1 MPALHVFNRRT
12 LFAGDDLQPTVIL
25 NIAFRAFQLFLLV
38 IPVFIHLTYET
49 RYFIKYATNANADN
63 EDEETMSPIVSYL
76 FGRSSIYPDECSD
89 GSHYFPLL
97 LYSYLIMT
105 AGHIL
110 FSLIVE
116 YIIYKIAGL
125 GSPTQPQMRFSL
137 GKLIEK
143 KWIWSSLVGNF
154 LVLACGI
161 WCFSYKNIYFDCHDI
176 VARHQYYADGDGD
189 ADAPDYLTRFLGRRF
204 WWIALISLLL
214 SQCIQAFVALVALGS
229 LLQKE
234 KAIAFKS
241 HNHFSAGASH
251 DDMHGLRYSLH
262 HHELAEEMWSER
274 CHNFCKCAASSTC
287 YLFGGRELV
296 NDIVGDYGQVSRGK
310 FDCLRAR
317 KFWHKGI
324 IMTHYILSKTQ
335 LWRIILKMV
344 AF

>member
-1 MPALHVFNRRT
+1 MIHETKYF
-12 LFAGDDLQPTVIL
+12 IE
-25 NIAFRAFQLFLLV
+25 RAQNYDPDFDGNDSFLL
-38 IPVFIHLTYET
+38 
-49 RYFIKYATNANADN
+49 
-63 EDEETMSPIVSYL
+63 MYL
-76 FGRSSIYPDECSD
+76 FGGFIYPNGCSD

-97 LYSYLIMT
+97 LYLYLGLTI
-105 AGHIL
+105 GHII
-110 FSLIVE
+110 FSLAIE
-116 YIIYKIAGL
+116 FIINKIANL
-125 GSPTQPQMRFSL
+125 GTPTQTHLRASL
-137 GKLIEK
+137 GKVLEK